1 MNQIKKD
8 MLLKIHSHHP
18 ITCPLI
24 NSLQFSGLKSS
35 KIYEVSLDEAPN
47 YLYVDTSE
55 LISLMHHLDKWA
67 NDLLGFEDRLPEDIK
82 SELNEKMNVSNMRNN
97 ISMLLDDNHEIEIK
111 KSEKTINTI
120 IAKWEKLYDEHIEN
134 KSDCRDLVIQKK
146 IRERSIS
153 RYDKSHSEYKR
164 LSAEINQLNI
174 HISNLET
181 DMDNEQVYFFNNI
194 ETQFNQA
201 TLEFTNFLEEVRERN
216 HLLRTELTDF
226 REFIIE
232 ASKSKLKLYQ
242 PMEYL
247 NQKFG
252 ITDKLTN
259 NPVVNLGLLKNNF
272 EYMSINSDM
281 NKNGNW
287 YFSKLVGHL
296 EKKSIITKEQKLNLL
311 TDIDLHKNDHNIET
325 IRKENLFKLLK
336 INGYKQVR
344 YYENINAYLINTDS
358 FKTEILDKQ
367 QNKLKANI

>member
-111 KSEKTINTI
+111 KSEKNINTI
-120 IAKWEKLYDEHIEN
+120 ISKWEKLYDEHIEN

-153 RYDKSHSEYKR
+153 RYDKSHAEYKR

-174 HISNLET
+174 HITNLET
-181 DMDNEQVYFFNNI
+181 DMDNEQIYFFNNI

-259 NPVVNLGLLKNNF
+259 NPVVNIGLLKNNF

-311 TDIDLHKNDHNIET
+311 TDIDLHKNDHNIEMM
-325 IRKENLFKLLK
+325 RKEKLFKLLK

-344 YYENINAYLINTDS
+344 YYENINAYLINSDS
-358 FKTEILDKQ
+358 FKTENLDKP
-367 QNKLKANI
+367 QNKLKSNI

>member
-120 IAKWEKLYDEHIEN
+120 IAKWEKLYDEHTEN

-181 DMDNEQVYFFNNI
+181 DMDNEHVYFFNNI

-311 TDIDLHKNDHNIET
+311 TDIEQHKNDHNIEI
-325 IRKENLFKLLK
+325 IRKEKLFKLLK

-358 FKTEILDKQ
+358 FKTEILDKP